1 MRDTGAS
8 QSSRDRFQ
16 DYERQ
21 DFIRECPDL
30 PPNRASD
37 VSLGKAREAWE
48 VTLALSERFQRPREN
63 GEPGCCARR
72 FSGRIAGL
80 SRQVPAAQPVGAA
93 AEHCTVKEDARG
105 QRMKI
110 KNGVEDTYCTVRISW
125 EGED

>member
-1 MRDTGAS
+1 MRGRISSAS
-8 QSSRDRFQ
+8 AQIFRP
-16 DYERQ
+16 
-21 DFIRECPDL
+21 IV
-30 PPNRASD
+30 RAY

-110 KNGVEDTYCTVRISW
+110 KNGVEDTVR
-125 EGED
+125 